1 MAATVSNFR
10 ITFPAFTDTSKFP
23 NAQVQIFLNLYAQMV
38 NAERWGEFTDLG
50 IYLAVAHNLVLEAQ
64 SVKAASVGGT
74 PGNGTGVVTAK
85 SADKLSTSYD
95 VNVAAE
101 QGAGFWNQTTYGQ
114 RYWHYTQ
121 LFGMGAVQTNTPGDQ
136 PAYASGAWYGVYTG
150 PF

>member
-38 NAERWGEFTDLG
+38 NAERWGELTDLG
-50 IYLAVAHNLVLEAQ
+50 VYLAVAHNLVLEAQ

-101 QGAGFWNQTTYGQ
+101 QGAGFWNLTTYGQ

-136 PAYASGAWYGVYTG
+136 PSYASGAWYGVYTG